1 MNLVSLAMNFIT
13 PAIVSRIASAL
24 GIDSKIAQMAISAAL
39 PSILAGISGKAA
51 KPDGLSMLTG
61 LLGKTDSGLL
71 SNLGSMIG
79 GSDQSKL
86 VTGGTNVLTQM
97 LGNSALGSLSGA
109 VGKFAGMGEGPT
121 KSLLGM
127 LAPVAMGT
135 LAQQQK
141 AGGLDAAGLAKMLSG
156 QGENIAKA
164 LPAGFGDLLKG
175 SGLLDSLPKPGVTMS
190 GASTDAVKDMARSA
204 GATVSSVTSAAS
216 KTASAASDS
225 VRHAT
230 AATPSGLPSWLTWG
244 ALLAALLLGWYMFGP
259 SGGQRVAAPPARVV
273 HNNIDLVPQVNTMYN
288 GLRDVLATVK
298 DQNSAQAALP
308 KLQDGAKL
316 LEGLVTQS
324 NSMAP
329 GTRSD
334 LAALIANYLPELR
347 KLIAQVL
354 GNSAVASVAKPV
366 LDMILGRME
375 TLAKK

>member
-39 PSILAGISGKAA
+39 PSIFAGMAGKAS

-61 LLGKTDSGLL
+61 LLGKTDGNLL

-86 VTGGTNVLTQM
+86 VSGGTNVLTQL
-97 LGNSALGSLSGA
+97 LGNSALGSLTGA
-109 VGKFAGMGEGPT
+109 VGKFAGMGEAPA
-121 KSLLGM
+121 KSMLGM

-156 QGENIAKA
+156 QSENIAKA
-164 LPAGFGDLLKG
+164 LPAGFADLLKG
-175 SGLLDSLPKPGVTMS
+175 SGILDSLPKPSMA
-190 GASTDAVKDMARSA
+190 GAATDTVKDMARTA
-204 GATVSSVTSAAS
+204 GATVSSATTAASRTAGAAGDAVRSAAP
-216 KTASAASDS
+216 TAP
-225 VRHAT
+225 T
-230 AATPSGLPSWLTWG
+230 GLPSWLTWG
-244 ALLAALLLGWYMFGP
+244 ALLGALLLGWYMFGP
-259 SGGQRVAAPPARVV
+259 SGGQRVAAPPVRVV
-273 HNNIDLVPQVNTMYN
+273 HNNVDLVPQVNNMYN
-288 GLRDVLATVK
+288 GLRDVMATVT
-298 DQNSAQAALP
+298 DENSARAALP
-308 KLQDGAKL
+308 KLQDGAKF

-334 LAALIANYLPELR
+334 LATLIANYLPLVREMIT
-347 KLIAQVL
+347 KAL
-354 GNSAVASVAKPV
+354 GNSAIAGIAKPV
-366 LDMILGRME
+366 LDTILARLE

>member
-24 GIDSKIAQMAISAAL
+24 GVDSKIAQMAISAAL
-39 PSILAGISGKAA
+39 PTIFAGIAGKSA

-79 GSDQSKL
+79 GADQSKL
-86 VTGGTNVLTQM
+86 VTGGTNVLTQL
-97 LGNSALGSLSGA
+97 LGNSALGSLTGA

-121 KSLLGM
+121 KSVLGM

-175 SGLLDSLPKPGVTMS
+175 SGLLDSLPQPSPTAATT
-190 GASTDAVKDMARSA
+190 GAVRDMARSA
-204 GATVSSVTSAAS
+204 GATVSSVSASAS
-216 KTASAASDS
+216 KAAGAASDT

-230 AATPSGLPSWLTWG
+230 APTRSGMPSWLTWG
-244 ALLAALLLGWYMFGP
+244 ALLGALLLGWFMFGP
-259 SGGQRVAAPPARVV
+259 SGGQRTATPPARVV
-273 HNNIDLVPQVNTMYN
+273 HNNVDLAPQVNTMYN
-288 GLRDVLATVK
+288 GLRETLLTVK
-298 DQNSAQAALP
+298 DANTATAAMPRLLEGS
-308 KLQDGAKL
+308 KM

-324 NSMAP
+324 NAMAP

-334 LAALIANYLPELR
+334 LATLIGTYLPELR
-347 KLIAQVL
+347 KLIQQVL
-354 GNSAVASVAKPV
+354 GNSAIAGVAKPV
-366 LDMILGRME
+366 LDTILARME

>member
-39 PSILAGISGKAA
+39 PSILAGIASKAT
-51 KPDGLSMLTG
+51 KPDGLATLSSI
-61 LLGKTDSGLL
+61 LGKTDGNVL
-71 SNLGSMIG
+71 SNIGGMIG
-79 GSDQSKL
+79 GTDQSKL

-97 LGNSALGSLSGA
+97 LGSSGLGALTGA
-109 VGKFAGMGEGPT
+109 VGKFAGMGDAPA

-141 AGGLDAAGLAKMLSG
+141 ASGLDASGLAKMLAG
-156 QGENIAKA
+156 QSENIVKA
-164 LPAGFGDLLKG
+164 LPAGFGDILK
-175 SGLLDSLPKPGVTMS
+175 STGLIDSLPKAPAPDAARPAGGTVS
-190 GASTDAVKDMARSA
+190 GASPVAPK
-204 GATVSSVTSAAS
+204 AAAND
-216 KTASAASDS
+216 T

-230 AATPSGLPSWLTWG
+230 AATSTGLPSWLTWG
-244 ALLAALLLGWYMFGP
+244 ALLAALVLGWYMFGP

-308 KLQDGAKL
+308 KLQDGAKF

-324 NSMAP
+324 TSMAP
-329 GTRSD
+329 GTRAD
-334 LAALIANYLPELR
+334 LAALIANYLPEVR
-347 KLIAQVL
+347 RLITQAL
-354 GNSAVASVAKPV
+354 GNSTVGTVAKPV
-366 LDMILGRME
+366 LDLILARLE
-375 TLAKK
+375 TLARK

>member
-13 PAIVSRIASAL
+13 PAIVGRIASAL
-24 GIDSKIAQMAISAAL
+24 GVDSKIAQMAISAAL
-39 PSILAGISGKAA
+39 PSIFAGIAGKAS

-86 VTGGTNVLTQM
+86 VTGGTNVLTQL
-97 LGNSALGSLSGA
+97 LGNSALGSLAGA

-121 KSLLGM
+121 KSVLGM

-175 SGLLDSLPKPGVTMS
+175 SGLLDSLPKP
-190 GASTDAVKDMARSA
+190 AAPTDAVKDMARSA
-204 GATVSSVTSAAS
+204 GATVSSATSAAS
-216 KTASAASDS
+216 KTASAASDT

-273 HNNIDLVPQVNTMYN
+273 HNNVDLVPQVNTMYN
-288 GLRDVLATVK
+288 GLRDLLANVK

-308 KLQDGAKL
+308 KLQDGAKF

-334 LAALIANYLPELR
+334 LAALIANYLPEVR
-347 KLIAQVL
+347 KMIAQVL
-354 GNSAVASVAKPV
+354 GNSAVATVAKPV
-366 LDMILGRME
+366 LDLILSRME